1 MKKKNRLKKRDKKW
15 KSTQTPVEDTDALRL
30 QRELLGIEL
39 CVQCQH
45 TYPRELGVCPSCS

>member
-39 CVQCQH
+39 CVECQH

>member
-1 MKKKNRLKKRDKKW
+1 MNKKRLKKPDKKW
-15 KSTQTPVEDTDALRL
+15 KSTQAPASNADALQL